1 MASSLIWV
9 VDMEFHKLF
18 FYLRSMYI
26 IRDIPYVFNNKEGK
40 CWLPSFFLN
49 ESSWICKQR
58 RFYYEPPHL
67 NQHGLKS
74 SLCLMVWTKFYK
86 SAFYVSHV
94 PTLVIMKV
102 SYNTVLLKMVT
113 KYPIIAKI
121 LRSGLVVSWS
131 YRMWKMQSIYVTELK
146 K

>member
-1 MASSLIWV
+1 
-9 VDMEFHKLF
+9 
-18 FYLRSMYI
+18 
-26 IRDIPYVFNNKEGK
+26 
-40 CWLPSFFLN
+40 
-49 ESSWICKQR
+49 
-58 RFYYEPPHL
+58 
-67 NQHGLKS
+67 
-74 SLCLMVWTKFYK
+74 MVWTKFYK

-94 PTLVIMKV
+94 PTLVIMTV